1 MNSVEQIIEDK
12 ELGILRIRT
21 LQRAR
26 RLTFRTKSDAIYVS
40 VPPSATRAEIMQA
53 IRQLRPQLLLA
64 KRKLQK
70 PVIDLNYR
78 IQAATRAEIMQAIRQ
93 LRPQLLLAKR
103 KLQKPVI
110 DLNYRIQAD
119 CFKLS
124 LVQGIL
130 PHFLVQSDAGCTQI
144 VCPPETDFGNAHLQ
158 EWLRQ
163 VIILPHFLVQS
174 DAGCTQIVCPPETDF
189 GNAHLQEW
197 LRQVIVEALRNQA
210 KAMLPS
216 RLHTLSCRHGLPY
229 QRVKINAS
237 SGRWGSCSSTQS
249 INLSLYLMLL
259 PSHLIDYVLLHELAH
274 TIMYCCTNWL
284 ILVR

>member
-78 IQAATRAEIMQAIRQ
+78 IQ
-93 LRPQLLLAKR
+93 
-103 KLQKPVI
+103 V
-110 DLNYRIQAD
+110 D

-124 LVQGIL
+124 LVQG
-130 PHFLVQSDAGCTQI
+130 
-144 VCPPETDFGNAHLQ
+144 
-158 EWLRQ
+158 
-163 VIILPHFLVQS
+163 ILPHFLVQS

-274 TIMYCCTNWL
+274 TREMNHGKHFWELLDKLTEGKAFALRQELRSYRVWFPL
-284 ILVR
+284 R

>member
-78 IQAATRAEIMQAIRQ
+78 IQA
-93 LRPQLLLAKR
+93 
-103 KLQKPVI
+103 
-110 DLNYRIQAD
+110 D

-130 PHFLVQSDAGCTQI
+130 PHFWCNPMQAV
-144 VCPPETDFGNAHLQ
+144 
-158 EWLRQ
+158 LR
-163 VIILPHFLVQS
+163 
-174 DAGCTQIVCPPETDF
+174 
-189 GNAHLQEW
+189 
-197 LRQVIVEALRNQA
+197 
-210 KAMLPS
+210 
-216 RLHTLSCRHGLPY
+216 LS
-229 QRVKINAS
+229 
-237 SGRWGSCSSTQS
+237 
-249 INLSLYLMLL
+249 
-259 PSHLIDYVLLHELAH
+259 VLLK
-274 TIMYCCTNWL
+274 L
-284 ILVR
+284 ILGMHICRNGCGK